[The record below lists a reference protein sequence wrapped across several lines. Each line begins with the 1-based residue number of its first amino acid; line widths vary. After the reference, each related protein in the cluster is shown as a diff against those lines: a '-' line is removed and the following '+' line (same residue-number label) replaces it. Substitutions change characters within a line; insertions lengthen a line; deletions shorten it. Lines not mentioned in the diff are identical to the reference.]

1 MLSYLKV
8 EVTIAVPASTT
19 ADALRT
25 SLSSSLGTAEAASD
39 ALGITVEEVPTIT
52 VESDMSD
59 SSSDELTLPTIIGIA
74 VAGALVVGTLSAGA
88 CVMVRRRQQQNTLVG
103 LPATRNSGSPNAAS
117 SRADLEM
124 PDTPTKD

>member
-25 SLSSSLGTAEAASD
+25 SLSSNLGTAEAASD

-103 LPATRNSGSPNAAS
+103 RPATRNSGSSNTDT
-117 SRADLEM
+117 ADSAEL
-124 PDTPTKD
+124 

>member
-59 SSSDELTLPTIIGIA
+59 SSSDELTLP
-74 VAGALVVGTLSAGA
+74 
-88 CVMVRRRQQQNTLVG
+88 
-103 LPATRNSGSPNAAS
+103 
-117 SRADLEM
+117 DL
-124 PDTPTKD
+124 

>member
-25 SLSSSLGTAEAASD
+25 SLSSNLGTAEAASD

-74 VAGALVVGTLSAGA
+74 VAGALVVGTLSAGG

-103 LPATRNSGSPNAAS
+103 RPATRNSGSSNTDI
-117 SRADLEM
+117 ADSAEL
-124 PDTPTKD
+124 